1 MTVENP
7 NRMWRALAPMMAVAV
22 ALALPGCAA
31 THIGE
36 DWQCP
41 LAQGARCVSVASA
54 DPAVPD
60 AGPAVR
66 GADPAARG
74 AEPAVRGT
82 HPVARRPVVRR
93 ADTRASAGV
102 SRTNAETGT
111 AGARRD
117 CPAFCRPFRWLARL
131 LEAEAGRDPSDASA
145 PANGVR
151 EPAANDPAT
160 EAGAHKGEPSGD
172 ADASPPH
179 TPLRLPETVGR
190 VWIAPYVDAHGVY
203 REASWVRVVIAPA
216 AWRTP

>member
-60 AGPAVR
+60 AGHAV
-66 GADPAARG
+66 RG

-82 HPVARRPVVRR
+82 HPVAKPPVDKR
-93 ADTRASAGV
+93 ADSRASAGA
-102 SRTNAETGT
+102 SRTNTETGT

-117 CPAFCRPFRWLARL
+117 CPAFCRPFRWFGRL
-131 LEAEAGRDPSDASA
+131 LEAEAGHDPSDASA

-160 EAGAHKGEPSGD
+160 EAGAHNGEPSGD
-172 ADASPPH
+172 ADESPPH
-179 TPLRLPETVGR
+179 APVRLPETVGR

-203 REASWVRVVIAPA
+203 HEASWVRVVIAPA